1 MVADSMVVDSVEL
14 PVGSSFELNDIH
26 RDFQVACRAFVR
38 DKIMP
43 FVEEAERTKAFP
55 KHLWKPLAHQ
65 GFLGIGFPEQFGG
78 SGETDSLALAIVSEE
93 LAKASGGIAITPLA
107 SAYLGGPYLAKF
119 GTPEQQRLY
128 LAPMIAGEMVAGI
141 AITEPGTGSDVAGL
155 RTTATPTEGG
165 YFLNGTKIFITN
177 GGIADWLI
185 VAVKT
190 NPNERHKGITLFL
203 VKPHDAG
210 FTVGRPLEKMGWHSS
225 DTRELI
231 FENCFVPTER
241 VVGEIGRGFYQ
252 IASAFQTE
260 RIVLAGM
267 AVGHAQACLDDALEY
282 AKVREAFKTTI
293 GKFQAIRHKLAQMAI
308 KVNLARLLVYQAAAQ
323 LDSGSKDSLTPVS
336 MAKTYC
342 AQVANE
348 VADDAVQI
356 FGGMGF
362 CEETRVALH
371 YRDARILRIGGGTDE
386 IMYEVIAKGMGL

>member
-1 MVADSMVVDSVEL
+1 MLVAE
-14 PVGSSFELNDIH
+14 PVSSSFELGDVH
-26 RDFQVACRAFVR
+26 RDFQAACRAFVR
-38 DKIMP
+38 SKIMP
-43 FVEEAERTKAFP
+43 FVEESEKTKTFP
-55 KHLWKPLAHQ
+55 KQLWKPLAQQ
-65 GFLGIGFPEQFGG
+65 GFLGIGFLESLGG
-78 SGETDSLALAIVSEE
+78 SGEADSLALAIVSEE

-119 GTPEQQRLY
+119 GTLEQQRRY

-155 RTTATPTEGG
+155 RTSATATEGG
-165 YFLNGTKIFITN
+165 YLLNGTKIFITN

-185 VAVKT
+185 VAAKT
-190 NPNERHKGITLFL
+190 DPKERHKGITLFL
-203 VKPHDAG
+203 VKPSDAG
-210 FTVGRPLEKMGWHSS
+210 FQVGRPLDKMGWHSS
-225 DTRELI
+225 DTRELV

-241 VVGEIGRGFYQ
+241 IVGEIGRGFYH

-267 AVGHAQACLDDALEY
+267 AVGHAQVCLDAALEY
-282 AKVREAFKTTI
+282 AKVREAFNTTI

-308 KVNLARLLVYQAAAQ
+308 KVKLSRLLVYQAAAQ
-323 LDSGSKDSLTPVS
+323 LDSKSKDALTTVS
-336 MAKTYC
+336 MAKAYC

-356 FGGMGF
+356 FGGMGYA
-362 CEETRVALH
+362 EETGIARH

-386 IMYEVIAKGMGL
+386 IMYEVIAKGLGL

>member
-1 MVADSMVVDSVEL
+1 MLVAE
-14 PVGSSFELNDIH
+14 PVQASFELDDVH
-26 RDFQVACRAFVR
+26 RDFQAACRAFVR
-38 DKIMP
+38 DKVLP
-43 FVEEAERTKAFP
+43 FVEESERTKTFP
-55 KHLWKPLAHQ
+55 QHLWKPLAQQ
-65 GFLGIGFPEQFGG
+65 GFLGIGFPEPLGG
-78 SGETDSLALAIVSEE
+78 SGEADSLALAIVSEE

-119 GTPEQQRLY
+119 GTPEQQRRY
-128 LAPMIAGEMVAGI
+128 LAPMIAGEMIAGI
-141 AITEPGTGSDVAGL
+141 AITEPGTGSDVAGI
-155 RTTATPTEGG
+155 RTSATLAEGG
-165 YFLNGTKIFITN
+165 YLLNGTKIFITN

-185 VAVKT
+185 VAAKT
-190 NPNERHKGITLFL
+190 DPKERHKGITLFL
-203 VKPHDAG
+203 VRPSDPG
-210 FTVGRPLEKMGWHSS
+210 FQVGRPLEKMGWHSS

-252 IASAFQTE
+252 ITNAFQTE

-267 AVGHAQACLDDALEY
+267 AVGHAQACLDEALEY
-282 AKVREAFKTTI
+282 AKVREAFNTTI

-308 KVNLARLLVYQAAAQ
+308 KVKLARLLVYQAATQ
-323 LDSGSKDSLTPVS
+323 LDGKAKDALTTIS
-336 MAKTYC
+336 MAKAYC

-362 CEETRVALH
+362 SEETSIARH

-386 IMYEVIAKGMGL
+386 IMYEVIAKGLGL